1 MADSLIELE
10 ILRACVK
17 KGAAWQT
24 EYNCA
29 RSIPRN
35 IPKTLTVKVDG
46 KLDYQV
52 KYMKKVERKN
62 IDGVVI
68 SLT

>member
-24 EYNCA
+24 EYACS
-29 RSIPRN
+29 RSMPRN
-35 IPKTLTVKVDG
+35 SQKTLTIKVDG
-46 KLDYQV
+46 EVDYQV
-52 KYMKKVERKN
+52 NYTKKTERKVA
-62 IDGVVI
+62 DGITI
-68 SLT
+68 SLS